1 MAITE
6 QQRHQLF
13 TKLEELIGI
22 EEATT
27 LMEHLP
33 PVGWADVATKSD
45 LDHHQA
51 LTTVNLARFTAELRH
66 EISEASAVLSSDI
79 TQLRTDLTGDIT
91 QLRTDLT
98 GDITQLRTD
107 LTGDITR
114 VRTDLELTIE
124 RGFREQTHTM
134 VLTNLGSMV
143 ALAGVLI
150 AAVKI

>member
-51 LTTVNLARFTAELRH
+51 LTTVNLARFTTELRH
-66 EISEASAVLSSDI
+66 EISEASAVLSS
-79 TQLRTDLTGDIT
+79 
-91 QLRTDLT
+91 
-98 GDITQLRTD
+98 DITQLRTD